1 MTTSQV
7 LYRKW
12 RPPRFSDIVGQEAV
26 TQTLCQA
33 IKSGRIAHAYLF
45 CGPRGT
51 GKTSTARVVAKALNC
66 TGRAEEECDPDGT
79 CENCRAV
86 DEGNFV
92 DLIELDGAS
101 SGGIDQIR
109 DLIERTRFAPTLGR
123 YKVYIIDETH
133 RMTGNAADA
142 FLKTLEEP
150 PPNTVFILATTEP
163 HRLPTTIVSR
173 CQRFDFRRISTADVA
188 QQLVQISESEGVD
201 AEAEVMHTLARAA
214 GGSLRD
220 ATNMLDQLITSYGV
234 HLGVAQVREML
245 GLTGE
250 ERAIAFVK
258 HLLGGN
264 TNQALE
270 VLNMATAEGLD
281 LRPLHRISV
290 DLLRAALLLKTGVR
304 DGIEL
309 SKEAHAEI
317 GGLAARVPLEHI
329 MRALRLFGAVDL
341 RRDQPSP
348 LPLELATVELSI
360 EPAPQIT
367 YTHGAA
373 PSSER
378 STPPPTRATA
388 PPPAVAAGGGSARPV
403 APTSGPPPA
412 PPRPQAPDNGAAS
425 TPGPDAPRSTE
436 LAVQWPHILKSLG
449 RVPRKRYDVGALLR
463 SSRDHYIDGSSL
475 VIRFPHQ
482 SNSERLQEELDD
494 PQCRLAVE
502 KVLNEALG
510 GEYTLRVE
518 TLAQGGQSA
527 QAEPQQGGHLVR
539 AAMSLGGQ
547 VIQGEPDAEQP

>member
-109 DLIERTRFAPTLGR
+109 DLIDRTRFAPTLGR

-234 HLGVAQVREML
+234 HLGVEQVREML

-270 VLNMATAEGLD
+270 VLNMAAAEG
-281 LRPLHRISV
+281 
-290 DLLRAALLLKTGVR
+290 TG
-304 DGIEL
+304 
-309 SKEAHAEI
+309 
-317 GGLAARVPLEHI
+317 
-329 MRALRLFGAVDL
+329 
-341 RRDQPSP
+341 
-348 LPLELATVELSI
+348 
-360 EPAPQIT
+360 PAP
-367 YTHGAA
+367 AA
-373 PSSER
+373 P
-378 STPPPTRATA
+378 
-388 PPPAVAAGGGSARPV
+388 
-403 APTSGPPPA
+403 
-412 PPRPQAPDNGAAS
+412 
-425 TPGPDAPRSTE
+425 
-436 LAVQWPHILKSLG
+436 
-449 RVPRKRYDVGALLR
+449 
-463 SSRDHYIDGSSL
+463 
-475 VIRFPHQ
+475 HQ
-482 SNSERLQEELDD
+482 
-494 PQCRLAVE
+494 C
-502 KVLNEALG
+502 
-510 GEYTLRVE
+510 
-518 TLAQGGQSA
+518 
-527 QAEPQQGGHLVR
+527 
-539 AAMSLGGQ
+539 
-547 VIQGEPDAEQP
+547 